1 MKRKPFV
8 SVLFLAAAAL
18 ALNGAPS
25 WAQSEG
31 SREKSVGGTQSERTG
46 SGTETPLPKGSPSAG
61 STDPSKAGKG
71 PASGSAQSGKDTS
84 IGGTQSQRTPDSDTP
99 LPKGSPSAETTGPSK
114 AGKGPGSASAQSGKD
129 TSVGSGDPSKAG
141 ARSASQSMGQQD
153 IRQAQEALKSQGHD
167 PGPIDGVMGSQ
178 TRQALREFQ
187 SKNGLKQTGN
197 LDAETKQKLNIEGS
211 SSGSSSGRG
220 SGSMGKGESSSRQ
233 KEPSSSPMGK

>member
-46 SGTETPLPKGSPSAG
+46 SGSETPVPKGSPSAG

-71 PASGSAQSGKDTS
+71 PGSGSAQSGKDTS
-84 IGGTQSQRTPDSDTP
+84 IGGTQSQRTPESDTP
-99 LPKGSPSAETTGPSK
+99 LPKGSRAAGSSDPSK
-114 AGKGPGSASAQSGKD
+114 AGQ
-129 TSVGSGDPSKAG
+129 G
-141 ARSASQSMGQQD
+141 ARSASQGMGQQD
-153 IRQAQEALKSQGHD
+153 IREAQEALKSQGHD
-167 PGPIDGVMGSQ
+167 PGPIDGVLGSQ

-197 LDAETKQKLNIEGS
+197 LDAETKQKLNIDGS
-211 SSGSSSGRG
+211 SSGSSSGKG

>member
-8 SVLFLAAAAL
+8 SVLFLVAAAL

-46 SGTETPLPKGSPSAG
+46 SGSETPVPKGSPSAG

-71 PASGSAQSGKDTS
+71 PGSGSAQSGKDTS
-84 IGGTQSQRTPDSDTP
+84 IGGTQSQRTPESDTP
-99 LPKGSPSAETTGPSK
+99 LPKGSRAAGSSDPSK
-114 AGKGPGSASAQSGKD
+114 AGQ
-129 TSVGSGDPSKAG
+129 G
-141 ARSASQSMGQQD
+141 ARSASQGMGQQD
-153 IRQAQEALKSQGHD
+153 IREAQEALKSQGHD
-167 PGPIDGVMGSQ
+167 PGPLDGVLGSQ

-197 LDAETKQKLNIEGS
+197 LDAETKQKLNIDGS
-211 SSGSSSGRG
+211 SSGSSSGKG

>member
-31 SREKSVGGTQSERTG
+31 SKEKSVGGSQTERTG
-46 SGTETPLPKGSPSAG
+46 PGTETPVPKGSPSAG
-61 STDPSKAGKG
+61 STDPSKPGKG
-71 PASGSAQSGKDTS
+71 PGSGSAQTGKDTS
-84 IGGTQSQRTPDSDTP
+84 VGGSQSERVGSGSDAP
-99 LPKGSPSAETTGPSK
+99 LPKGSREA
-114 AGKGPGSASAQSGKD
+114 
-129 TSVGSGDPSKAG
+129 GSGDPSKAG
-141 ARSASQSMGQQD
+141 QGARSASQGMGQQD

-197 LDAETKQKLNIEGS
+197 LDTETKQKLNIEGS
-211 SSGSSSGRG
+211 SSGSSSGKG

>member
-8 SVLFLAAAAL
+8 SVLFLAVAAL

-31 SREKSVGGTQSERTG
+31 SKEKSVGGTQS
-46 SGTETPLPKGSPSAG
+46 
-61 STDPSKAGKG
+61 
-71 PASGSAQSGKDTS
+71 
-84 IGGTQSQRTPDSDTP
+84 QREPDSGTP

-114 AGKGPGSASAQSGKD
+114 AGKGPGSGSAQSGKD

-141 ARSASQSMGQQD
+141 QGARSASQGMGQHD
-153 IRQAQEALKSQGHD
+153 IREAQEALKSQGHD

-211 SSGSSSGRG
+211 SSGSPSGKG
-220 SGSMGKGESSSRQ
+220 SGAKGKGDSSSRQ

>member
-8 SVLFLAAAAL
+8 SVLFLAVAAL

-31 SREKSVGGTQSERTG
+31 SKEKSVGGTRSERSG
-46 SGTETPLPKGSPSAG
+46 SETETPLPKGSPSAG

-71 PASGSAQSGKDTS
+71 PGSG
-84 IGGTQSQRTPDSDTP
+84 
-99 LPKGSPSAETTGPSK
+99 
-114 AGKGPGSASAQSGKD
+114 SAQSGKD

-141 ARSASQSMGQQD
+141 QGARSASQGMGQHD
-153 IRQAQEALKSQGHD
+153 IREAQEALKSQGHD

-211 SSGSSSGRG
+211 SSGSPSGKG
-220 SGSMGKGESSSRQ
+220 SGAKGKGDSSSRQ

>member
-1 MKRKPFV
+1 MSHRKQRALYSGIKLAELFANSHIERREIMKRKPFV
-8 SVLFLAAAAL
+8 SVLFLAVAAL

-31 SREKSVGGTQSERTG
+31 SKEKSVGGTRSERSG
-46 SGTETPLPKGSPSAG
+46 SETETPLPKGSPSAG
-61 STDPSKAGKG
+61 STEPSKAGRASGGASDPSKAG
-71 PASGSAQSGKDTS
+71 Q
-84 IGGTQSQRTPDSDTP
+84 
-99 LPKGSPSAETTGPSK
+99 
-114 AGKGPGSASAQSGKD
+114 
-129 TSVGSGDPSKAG
+129 G
-141 ARSASQSMGQQD
+141 ARSASQGMGQQD
-153 IRQAQEALKSQGHD
+153 IREAQEALKSQGHD

-211 SSGSSSGRG
+211 SSGSPSGKG
-220 SGSMGKGESSSRQ
+220 SGAMGKGDSPSRQ